1 MIASLGSYAEILLP
15 DQLNGEQG
23 KLIPEAAVKAELREM
38 NSLKS
43 VKLLNDQDLPVLGR
57 IMTRVGIP
65 TSSEI

>member
-1 MIASLGSYAEILLP
+1 MLKSFSA

-23 KLIPEAAVKAELREM
+23 KLIPEAAAKAELREM

-43 VKLLNDQDLPVLGR
+43 VKSLNDQDLLVLGR

-65 TSSEI
+65 TNSEI

>member
-1 MIASLGSYAEILLP
+1 MPKSFSA

-23 KLIPEAAVKAELREM
+23 KLIPEAAEDELREM

-43 VKLLNDQDLPVLGR
+43 VKSLNDQDLPVLGR

>member
-1 MIASLGSYAEILLP
+1 MSKSFSA

-23 KLIPEAAVKAELREM
+23 KLIPEAAAKDESREM

-43 VKLLNDQDLPVLGR
+43 VKSLNDQDLPVLGR
-57 IMTRVGIP
+57 VITRVGIP

>member
-1 MIASLGSYAEILLP
+1 MPKFFSA

-23 KLIPEAAVKAELREM
+23 KLIPEAAVKAKLRET

-43 VKLLNDQDLPVLGR
+43 VKSLNDQDLPVLGR

-65 TSSEI
+65 TSLEI

>member
-1 MIASLGSYAEILLP
+1 MLKSFSA

-23 KLIPEAAVKAELREM
+23 KLIPKAAVKAKLREM
-38 NSLKS
+38 NSLRS
-43 VKLLNDQDLPVLGR
+43 VKSLNDQDLPVLGR